1 MSLISN
7 VLNQCRKP
15 TGWFGRFV
23 LWDMNRHHANV
34 TDWGLQHLAIEQQ
47 DTILDVGCGGG
58 RTVHKLAGMAT
69 EGKVYGIDVSQ
80 ESVSVSRRIN
90 TRWIKLG
97 RVEIR
102 HGSVSC
108 LPFAEHMFDLVT
120 AVETHFFWPDLV
132 ADLHEVLRV
141 LKPGGK
147 LIIIAEVY
155 SGGKYDKV
163 LQKLAGWWNLVLYS
177 ASEYRDLFSKAGY
190 AGIQIFEHYDK
201 GWICAIGEKP
211 SEVPKGEESTGRDDE
226 RGMK

>member
-23 LWDMNRHHANV
+23 LWDMNRHHAKV
-34 TDWGLQHLAIEQQ
+34 TDWGLQHLAIEQH

-58 RTVHKLAGMAT
+58 RTVHKLADIAT
-69 EGKVYGIDVSQ
+69 EGKVYGIDFSE
-80 ESVSVSRRIN
+80 ESVRVSRRTN

-108 LPFAEHMFDLVT
+108 LPFSEHMFDLVT

-147 LIIIAEVY
+147 LIIIAEIY
-155 SGGKYDKV
+155 TGAKYDKV
-163 LQKLAGWWNLVLYS
+163 IQKLAGWFNLALMS
-177 ASEYRDLFSKAGY
+177 GTEYRELISRAGY

-201 GWICAIGEKP
+201 GWICGIGEKP
-211 SEVPKGEESTGRDDE
+211 SEGAPG
-226 RGMK
+226 